1 MNEELAEAAE
11 VRARTER
18 LIDTLGGAG
27 MTQRAIVVGMQLAL
41 TERLLVADGADA
53 AVKFLRDQ
61 AEQVEQWGPEYL
73 KALRP

>member
-1 MNEELAEAAE
+1 MSEELQEAAE

-41 TERLLVADGADA
+41 TERLLTADGAA
-53 AVKFLRDQ
+53 AAAKFLRDQ
-61 AEQVEQWGPEYL
+61 ADQVEAWGPDYL
-73 KALRP
+73 AALQS